1 MSFSY
6 EKILRQ
12 NLKDMLNPKDLFQ
25 PKTNYNFNWVD
36 DKTCEG
42 A

>member
-6 EKILRQ
+6 EKNFATKSKEHVISKRSISAKNQ
-12 NLKDMLNPKDLFQ
+12 
-25 PKTNYNFNWVD
+25 YNFNWVD